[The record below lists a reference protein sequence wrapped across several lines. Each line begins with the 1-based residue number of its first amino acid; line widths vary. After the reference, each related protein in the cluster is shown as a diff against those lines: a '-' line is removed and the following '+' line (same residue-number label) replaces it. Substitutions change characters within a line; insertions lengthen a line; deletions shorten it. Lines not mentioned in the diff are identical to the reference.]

1 VQWNPT
7 KRVTEFSIMYKIMN
21 IGSIGPNILGHL
33 DSMTALARHLQEE
46 GRLLTR
52 PWITATKTSRLGL
65 AQGGAVV
72 RGWLSVFSMLAVG
85 LVWLAAPLRA
95 QFAYVPNV
103 GSNNVS
109 AYRIG
114 ANGALMPVAGSPFA
128 AGSGPFA
135 VAVDPT
141 GKFAYV
147 PNFGDD
153 NVSAYSIGANGALTP
168 VAGSPFAAGSGS
180 HSVAVD
186 PTGKFAYVVNFGKNN
201 VSAYSIGANGALT
214 PVAGSPFAAGNN
226 PNSVAV
232 NPTGKFAYVTEA
244 FWEMLYARSQ
254 SGVLPKMYKA
264 HDYP

>member
-1 VQWNPT
+1 
-7 KRVTEFSIMYKIMN
+7 MYKIMN

-109 AYRIG
+109 AY
-114 ANGALMPVAGSPFA
+114 
-128 AGSGPFA
+128 
-135 VAVDPT
+135 
-141 GKFAYV
+141 
-147 PNFGDD
+147 
-153 NVSAYSIGANGALTP
+153 SIGANGALTP
-168 VAGSPFAAGSGS
+168 VAGSPFAAGNNPN
-180 HSVAVD
+180 SVAVN
-186 PTGKFAYVVNFGKNN
+186 PTGEFAYAVNFRSNN
-201 VSAYSIGANGALT
+201 VSAYSIGADGALT